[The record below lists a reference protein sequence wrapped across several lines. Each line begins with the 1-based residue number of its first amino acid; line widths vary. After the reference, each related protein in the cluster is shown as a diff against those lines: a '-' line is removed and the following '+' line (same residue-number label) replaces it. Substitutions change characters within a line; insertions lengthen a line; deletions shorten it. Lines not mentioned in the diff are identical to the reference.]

1 MSQVLAKC
9 TKIPSASPSSA
20 VSSSASAA
28 GELTPLRLFV
38 TPKSEEKE
46 VSVAAER
53 QRLVARIRALD
64 TQASLLDQHILWY

>member
-20 VSSSASAA
+20 VSSSASSAA
-28 GELTPLRLFV
+28 GELTPMRLFL

-46 VSVAAER
+46 VSVALQR
-53 QRLVARIRALD
+53 QRLIAKIQELD
-64 TQASLLDQHILWY
+64 MQASLL